1 MSDYLQM
8 WKDLGMDIE
17 THDALCQV
25 LPTAFGDTFLSMENR
40 PESMGFYD
48 FVVSEIHGIRPSE
61 LIEAQKNGQKV
72 FGTFC
77 VYVPDEVVI
86 AANGI
91 VSGLCGGSQFWVP
104 GGEKVL
110 PKNTCPLVKASVG
123 ARLDRTCPFF
133 RIADILIGET
143 TCDGK
148 KKAYEIL
155 QEDIPMYIMDLPQMK
170 REEDIEKWAGEIEKF
185 AAKVEE
191 VTGNK
196 ITVESLNAAI
206 HTINEKRKALAR
218 IYDARKNPDNIPISG
233 LDALLIMQIAFF
245 DDPVRCAEM
254 ANKVADEIEQRNKD
268 GVSVF
273 PAGTKRILL
282 TGTPLAIPNW
292 KLHHIIETS
301 GAAVVCEEMCT
312 GTRYFENL
320 VDENLGSLKEQYMA
334 LSKRYMKNNCACF
347 TPNGGRIDDIVRL
360 AKEYNV
366 DGVIDTNLKFCCLYD
381 TERYSVE
388 RAMNEAGIPFLGI
401 ETDYTDSDAEQ
412 LRTRIEAF
420 VEMLG

>member
-1 MSDYLQM
+1 MSDYVQM
-8 WKDLGMDIE
+8 WKDLGMDLE
-17 THDALCQV
+17 THDQLCQV
-25 LPTAFGDTFLSMENR
+25 LPTAFGDVYLSQENR
-40 PESMGFYD
+40 PEAMGFWD
-48 FVVSEIHGIRPSE
+48 FVVSEIHGIRPKE

-91 VSGLCGGSQFWVP
+91 VTGLCGGSQFWVP

-110 PKNTCPLVKASVG
+110 PRSTCPLIKASVG

-133 RIADILIGET
+133 RIADMYVGET

-155 QEDIPMYIMDLPQMK
+155 GKDVPMYVMDVPQMK
-170 REEDIEKWAGEIEKF
+170 REKDIVKWADEIAEF
-185 AAKVEE
+185 AKKVEE
-191 VTGNK
+191 FTGNQ
-196 ITVESLNAAI
+196 ITVEKLNEAI
-206 HTINEKRKALAR
+206 RTVNEKRRAMAR
-218 IYDARKNPDNIPISG
+218 VFAATKGENIPISG
-233 LDALLIMQIAFF
+233 KDRLLMTQIAFF
-245 DDPVRCAEM
+245 DDPKRCAEM
-254 ANKVADEIEQRNKD
+254 CNKLADELEQRNRD
-268 GVSVF
+268 SVSVF
-273 PAGTKRILL
+273 PKGTKRILL

-292 KLHHIIETS
+292 KLHHVIETS

-320 VDENLGSLKEQYMA
+320 VDESQTTLEGQFRA
-334 LSKRYMKNNCACF
+334 LSERYMKNNCACF
-347 TPNGGRIDDIVRL
+347 TPNQGRIADILRL
-360 AKEYNV
+360 AKEYQA
-366 DGVIDTNLKFCCLYD
+366 DGVIDVNLKFCCLYD

-388 RAMNEAGIPFLGI
+388 NACKEAGIRFLGL

-412 LRTRIEAF
+412 LKTRVGAF
-420 VEMLG
+420 LELMH